1 MFLALSGAGKTVA
14 VNSDVCFL
22 IGTKEAINAPC
33 HEDITVLGQLKAKV
47 ITNTHNAFVE
57 L

>member
-22 IGTKEAINAPC
+22 IGTKIKEAINAPC

-47 ITNTHNAFVE
+47 IT
-57 L
+57 

>member
-33 HEDITVLGQLKAKV
+33 HEDIAVLGQLKAKV
-47 ITNTHNAFVE
+47 IT
-57 L
+57 